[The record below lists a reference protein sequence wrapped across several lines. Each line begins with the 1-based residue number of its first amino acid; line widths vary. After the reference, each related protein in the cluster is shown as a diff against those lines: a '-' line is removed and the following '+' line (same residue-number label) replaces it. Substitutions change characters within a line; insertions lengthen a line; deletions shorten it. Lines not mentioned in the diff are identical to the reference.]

1 MWVNLRIRIR
11 AAVFVWHWASAYSPG
26 PVTILEQTQSLTH
39 YGVQG
44 RVLIANPRWATVHGL
59 IKGTR
64 LAFRCTSLP
73 ADATAI
79 IRNTRLV
86 LPILPILHINIMIT
100 MSNPAETYLRGL
112 RRYESPELCAKRCRS
127 EGYTGFSIDR
137 LTYAPALGLQVRKR
151 WMQ

>member
-44 RVLIANPRWATVHGL
+44 RVLIANPPMATVHGL
-59 IKGTR
+59 IKGTP

-100 MSNPAETYLRGL
+100 MSNPRRNISPWATTLRKPPNYAQKDVVLKGTPVL
-112 RRYESPELCAKRCRS
+112 A
-127 EGYTGFSIDR
+127 
-137 LTYAPALGLQVRKR
+137 LTD
-151 WMQ
+151 